1 MLLFSPPFISLFP
14 PLYFLILAIR
24 VSIYLF
30 ICDFVL
36 FTDSNPSCSSCTASF
51 TPPLNRIPPWPPSS
65 TEPPVTQRVIGELVN
80 PTHDAIPTPQ
90 LSSNADS
97 LLCSGIPPPSA
108 QPLFYNSA
116 LLQACP
122 GLGNQFY
129 PDLGAQD
136 SIRWTAQTRCSWK
149 PGGMLK

>member
-97 LLCSGIPPPSA
+97 LLCSGIPPHQHSLCFITVRCCKPAQDWEISFIPIWELRIPSDG
-108 QPLFYNSA
+108 QLRPDV
-116 LLQACP
+116 
-122 GLGNQFY
+122 LGN
-129 PDLGAQD
+129 LGG
-136 SIRWTAQTRCSWK
+136 C
-149 PGGMLK
+149 